1 MWYALAIIAILI
13 LIKPDILSGL
23 ISSASLVS
31 VSSHSQLSSP
41 EVSSVISTQNEPGES
56 SENFLENPALRMMAG
71 QAITQI
77 KNVVQTG
84 SMQAPTDIGGLLL
97 TMFSG
102 DLNQG
107 GQIGEDVGLLA
118 APLVSSALSTTPD
131 LMGVATIGGDVLMGE
146 EAMIEA
152 GAAPIGSLGFALAFP
167 LMVVGQ
173 MIAGAF
179 EESSPFSRAQQAVI
193 AQWEASGSNRARLLN
208 SKGFTDQQIIKW
220 VSDNPDLHYW
230 YGICPWP
237 IPGRGPQADGS
248 YLRIDQHVIL
258 QGLYSQEEKVWL
270 DDFIIDL
277 GLGYIPIASSG
288 EAMGTP
294 TVLRTYADVEG
305 YLGGWRQGYV
315 SLDEQTKIFRQ
326 TPTQAEVMS
335 TILGGVS
342 GNDLQSFLASNN
354 QTQEIGQPLTQ
365 AEAESTI
372 FFGG

>member
-31 VSSHSQLSSP
+31 VSSPSQLSSP
-41 EVSSVISTQNEPGES
+41 VVSPVILTQNEPGES

-84 SMQAPTDIGGLLL
+84 SMQAPTDIGGSLL

-179 EESSPFSRAQQAVI
+179 EESSPFSKAQQAVI
-193 AQWEASGSNRARLLN
+193 AQWQASGSSRARFLN
-208 SKGFTDQQIIKW
+208 QKGFTDQQIIKW
-220 VSDNPDLHYW
+220 VADHPDFHYL
-230 YGICPWP
+230 YAICPWP
-237 IPGRGPQADGS
+237 IAGRGPQADGT
-248 YLRIDQHVIL
+248 YLRIDQHVVL
-258 QGLYSQEEKVWL
+258 QGLYSQEEKDWL
-270 DDFIIDL
+270 DNFVKDL
-277 GLGYIPIASSG
+277 GLGFIEIVGG
-288 EAMGTP
+288 EATGISS
-294 TVLRTYADVEG
+294 VERTYADVEG
-305 YLGGWRQGYV
+305 YLGGWHQEYL
-315 SLDEQTKIFRQ
+315 SLDEQTKKFRE
-326 TPTQAEVMS
+326 TPTQAEVMA
-335 TILGGVS
+335 TVLGGVS
-342 GNDLQSFLASNN
+342 GNDLQNFMASNLPT
-354 QTQEIGQPLTQ
+354 QTNEQPMTQ